1 MEFWTSFWLIMII
14 GSFLSFW
21 GIAAVVAV
29 RGIGD
34 IRRLLAHMVAQH
46 RSE

>member
-1 MEFWTSFWLIMII
+1 MEFWNPFWLVMVI

-21 GIAAVVAV
+21 AIAAVVAV
-29 RGIGD
+29 RGVGD

-46 RSE
+46 QTE